1 MRLTVL
7 IVVIFIQT
15 NLLAQYNITGT
26 VKDKVD
32 GKPLVGVN
40 VYLPDFSIGAV
51 TDTNG
56 FYRISDLPKGESIV
70 RFSFIGYQ
78 TVYRNVY
85 ITDKDIT
92 LNLKLD
98 IQVIHGEEVVISG
111 NFTST
116 QHDNTI
122 KISTVHIEQITQ
134 AGVPSLIESITR
146 VPGVNMIS
154 KGPGVVSPVI
164 RGLSLSNI
172 LVLKNSVPMENFQ
185 FSADHPYLIDENG
198 LERVEIIKGPASL
211 IYGSCA
217 IGGVVNLIPEPVV
230 KAGSI
235 VGDANLTFYSNTA
248 GVMSNVG
255 LKGNQNGF
263 VWSLRG
269 GINSNKDYVQG
280 NGKFAANTRFNRYN
294 VKADAGLLR
303 KIGTFR
309 IFYEYSHNKF
319 GMAVIPAFQL
329 VTENERKNE
338 AWFQELQDHM
348 VISQNKLFLGNIK
361 LDFNLAYEHSNR
373 QLKGNPQSDEFKL
386 VDMNLQTFSYRIK
399 VNQNI
404 NESIKLIYGIQGML
418 QENKNGEAPDHVLP
432 DAWVNDI
439 SAYGLGQYTIGLFK
453 LEAGLRYSYRNIYVP
468 MQEAGGH
475 SHDEEEEQEDEEIFI
490 QYDGQFDNLSASIGS
505 TLTIN
510 EQNLLRL
517 NLASAFR
524 SPNLAELTQYGL
536 HGTRFE
542 EGNRDLTSQQNLE
555 ADIGYHL
562 HTKHT
567 TFDISAFYNHVNNY
581 IFLSPTSDTT
591 DEGVKIYR
599 YSQTDA
605 ILYGGEAMLHIHPH
619 PLDWLHLES
628 TYSLVIGEQTDGSY
642 LPRIPAQDLYFEV
655 KFEKDQWKIFREIYL
670 KAGIDI
676 VFAQNNPSIFETE
689 SDGYNLVNMGFG
701 FDIQMKKNRINFNVT
716 ATNLLDVSYYD
727 HLSTLKDLG
736 IYNMG
741 RNIAVSLRI
750 PFNINN

>member
-1 MRLTVL
+1 MRFTALIIVVL
-7 IVVIFIQT
+7 IQM
-15 NLLAQYNITGT
+15 NLFAQYNITGT
-26 VKDKVD
+26 VTDKMD
-32 GKPLVGVN
+32 SKPLVGVN
-40 VYLPDFSIGAV
+40 VYLPDFLIGAV

-56 FYRISDLPKGESIV
+56 FYRISDLPKGDAIV
-70 RFSFIGYQ
+70 KFSFVGYQ
-78 TVYRNVY
+78 TVYRNVF
-85 ITDKDIT
+85 ITDKDIM

-98 IQVIHGEEVVISG
+98 IKVIHGEEVVISG

-122 KISTVHIEQITQ
+122 KISTVRIEQITQ
-134 AGVPSLIESITR
+134 AGTPSLIESITR

-154 KGPGVVSPVI
+154 KGPGVVTPVI

-185 FSADHPYLIDENG
+185 FSENHPYLIDENG

-211 IYGSCA
+211 IYGSGA
-217 IGGVVNLIPEPVV
+217 VGGVVNLIPEPVAKTGEV
-230 KAGSI
+230 
-235 VGDANLTFYSNTA
+235 VGDANITWYSNTA

-255 LKGNQNGF
+255 LKGNQNDF
-263 VWSLRG
+263 VWGLRG
-269 GINSNKDYVQG
+269 GINSNKDYNQG
-280 NGKFAANTRFNRYN
+280 DGKFAPNTRFNRYN
-294 VKADAGLLR
+294 IKADAGLLR
-303 KIGTFR
+303 RIGTFR

-361 LDFNLAYEHSNR
+361 LDINLAYEHSNR

-386 VDMNLQTFSYRIK
+386 VDMDLQTFSYRIK

-404 NESIKLIYGIQGML
+404 NESAKLIYGIQGML
-418 QENKNGEAPDHVLP
+418 QGNKNGEAPDHVLP
-432 DAWVNDI
+432 DASVNDI
-439 SAYGLGQYTIGLFK
+439 SAYGLGQYTFGQFK
-453 LEAGLRYSYRNIYVP
+453 FEAGLRYSYRNIYVP
-468 MQEAGGH
+468 RQEAGGH
-475 SHDEEEEQEDEEIFI
+475 SHEEEEEVFI
-490 QYDGQFDNLSASIGS
+490 QYDNHFDNLSASIGA
-505 TLTIN
+505 TFTMN
-510 EQNLLRL
+510 EQNLIRL

-567 TFDISAFYNHVNNY
+567 TFDVSAFYNHVNNY

-599 YSQTDA
+599 YSQTNA
-605 ILYGGEAMLHIHPH
+605 NLYGGEAMLHIHPH
-619 PLDWLHLES
+619 PLDWLHLVS

-655 KFEKDQWKIFREIYL
+655 KLEKDQWKIFREIYL
-670 KAGIDI
+670 KAGIDF
-676 VFAQNNPSIFETE
+676 VFSQKNPSIFETE
-689 SDGYNLVNMGFG
+689 SEGYNLVNMGFG

-716 ATNLLDVSYYD
+716 ATNLLDISYYD

-736 IYNMG
+736 INNMG
-741 RNIAVSLRI
+741 RNFAISVRI
-750 PFNINN
+750 PFNIKN